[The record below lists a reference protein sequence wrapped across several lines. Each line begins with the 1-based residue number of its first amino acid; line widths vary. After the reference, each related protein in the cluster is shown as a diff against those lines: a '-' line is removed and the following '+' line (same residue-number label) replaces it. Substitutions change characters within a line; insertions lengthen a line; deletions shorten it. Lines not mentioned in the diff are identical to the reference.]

1 MVQWDLQTWKLKPEC
16 SVPEETRLR
25 CIGSFPKSPQNNK
38 AIRTYHCTKKGIKS
52 GKTSPG
58 ISHLKHTQTNRSYEP
73 FIVPS
78 WVEKWGKDDYVAVF
92 KSLNQEHHLVV
103 NQTPHAKTKKKKAVA
118 FSLKETY
125 KVYSAIKA
133 STGYLKKQNYFK
145 FTFKLF
151 TISKKLQGIF
161 FNIRSLLTS
170 NA

>member
-103 NQTPHAKTKKKKAVA
+103 NQTPHAKTKKKKGSCLFVEGNIQ
-118 FSLKETY
+118 SLLGY
-125 KVYSAIKA
+125 KSIYWVFKKA
-133 STGYLKKQNYFK
+133 KLFQIYFQIIYYFK
-145 FTFKLF
+145 E
-151 TISKKLQGIF
+151 IARYF
-161 FNIRSLLTS
+161 F
-170 NA
+170 